1 VSVSV
6 CLSQVGFLSKRL
18 NESDRFL
25 AWELSSTYPTLCFKK
40 IKVSTKIRVI
50 PSEKNCESGGGT
62 GSSWPNIVAN
72 NNYDYDLSYDQL
84 TIVTYDVLR
93 FLLEIS

>member
-1 VSVSV
+1 MSVSV
-6 CLSQVGFLSKRL
+6 CLSVTSRFSIKRL

-40 IKVSTKIRVI
+40 IQVSTKIRVI
-50 PSEKNCESGGGT
+50 PSGKNCESGGGT

-72 NNYDYDLSYDQL
+72 NNYDYDLS
-84 TIVTYDVLR
+84 
-93 FLLEIS
+93 